1 MELFLRFPGGKPK
14 ALTLSYDDGV
24 DDDIRLI
31 TLMNQYGMKGTFN
44 INTGLFPEEGT
55 VFPKEQ
61 FHRRMTKKQVSDLFS
76 NSPHEVAV
84 HTLTHP
90 HLEQMP
96 FAPAMAEILDDCQ
109 NLEEMFGQTVRGI
122 AYPYHGYTDDIV
134 DALKKSR
141 FLFGRTVNSSH
152 NFAIP
157 ENPLALWPTCHHEE
171 PELMD
176 LTKKFIEAD
185 IDQENPFEPEP
196 YLFYVWGHSYEF
208 EWHDNWEIIEN
219 FIKTVSGKKDVW
231 YATNGEIFGYIDK
244 WKRMDFTLSGR
255 YAQNPTDIDLFM
267 LYNGRYE
274 SIKSGE
280 TKKLSLV

>member
-1 MELFLRFPGGKPK
+1 
-14 ALTLSYDDGV
+14 
-24 DDDIRLI
+24 
-31 TLMNQYGMKGTFN
+31 
-44 INTGLFPEEGT
+44 
-55 VFPKEQ
+55 
-61 FHRRMTKKQVSDLFS
+61 
-76 NSPHEVAV
+76 
-84 HTLTHP
+84 
-90 HLEQMP
+90 
-96 FAPAMAEILDDCQ
+96 
-109 NLEEMFGQTVRGI
+109 
-122 AYPYHGYTDDIV
+122 
-134 DALKKSR
+134 
-141 FLFGRTVNSSH
+141 
-152 NFAIP
+152 
-157 ENPLALWPTCHHEE
+157 
-171 PELMD
+171 MD